1 MAIFY
6 SGPLLTSSIYLYT
19 SFYYGVDC
27 DGNIIGKKI
36 EIHYENENTEKEKN
50 GRREVKYRE
59 EKSENIFFFFYE
71 IISKYVHHY

>member
-36 EIHYENENTEKEKN
+36 EFHHENKNSEKEKN